1 MIRNKL
7 RPLADGD
14 EFTYKEET
22 FRLVYQWDQ
31 GAMVDGQVKKSIDQV
46 WMVRAEAVFVS
57 TDDLRPVWKCF
68 DYESLLNNNGA
79 DRCKVEIVDSEFL
92 VGIPR
97 KQETPITVAVDCK
110 FFVGEKFR

>member
-1 MIRNKL
+1 MIRNQL

-14 EFTYKEET
+14 EFTFKEES

-31 GAMVDGQVKKSIDQV
+31 GAMVDGQLKKSIDQV
-46 WMVRAEAVFVS
+46 WMVRADPVYVG

-79 DRCKVEIVDSEFL
+79 DRCAVEVVDSEL
-92 VGIPR
+92 IPG
-97 KQETPITVAVDCK
+97 KQDTPTTVAVDCK
-110 FFVGEKFR
+110 FLVGEKFR